1 VKAKILK
8 LIVTVGLFAV
18 LIFWVFNSIE
28 KEFVDAGKKRIIEI
42 SNLISSSIPKA
53 NIKNWL
59 QDMNAKYPDVQV
71 VYIKGLEEYGETP
84 EYFYQSA
91 ESADLFLKLKTM
103 DFFDYGIESTVY
115 EEAYF
120 HESILKIKDNQYF
133 VTFVPV
139 LEPEY
144 GMVTGSLVL
153 LHNASGILKTI
164 RIIWGFALL
173 LIGVVFI
180 VSFITSFMRDPTLG
194 FTILIV
200 FIIVGTFIAY
210 PLYEAFK
217 LTIFQNGEFSL
228 DVWKK
233 VLTTKNYSLAL
244 WGSIK
249 LGMLTATTSTLIG
262 FLFAFSLTRMKLK
275 GKKFFATMATMPV
288 ISPPFSLTLSIILLF
303 GNNGLITRKLL
314 GLTSFDIYGLDGL
327 VIVQTMGM
335 FPIAFLVLSGVLE
348 AIDSTLE
355 EASMNMQANRWKVFT
370 TVTLPLSFPG
380 IASSW
385 LLVFSNSMA
394 DFANPLI
401 LSGKYKVLSV
411 EAYLEVTGMHRL
423 QNGAALSILLLIPTL
438 VAFLIQRYW
447 VNRKTYVTV
456 TGKPSARI
464 VEIASKPVKIFLI
477 TMMGVISAFLIGLYS
492 TIVAG
497 CFVKNWGIDYSFTL
511 ENITEALSRAKDA
524 LIDTTTLAAVATP
537 IAGILAMIV
546 AMIIVRK
553 KFPGKKPL
561 QLLVLMPFAIPG
573 TLIGI
578 SYIIAFNKPPLLLVG
593 TGAIIIIN
601 YIIRELPVGVESGV
615 ATLKQI
621 DPAIEEAAQ
630 SLGADSP
637 TVFRTI
643 VLPLIRPAFISS
655 LSYTFVRSMT
665 AVSAVIFLISAKW
678 YHITIL
684 IYNFSE
690 NLRFGLASVLATTL
704 IIIIL
709 AVFGLMRLLV
719 KKSSYMEKTIISG

>member
-1 VKAKILK
+1 MKAKILK

-28 KEFVDAGKKRIIEI
+28 REFVDAAKERILEI
-42 SNLISSSIPKA
+42 SNLISSSIPEDDIQSWLEEIDA
-53 NIKNWL
+53 N
-59 QDMNAKYPDVQV
+59 YPDIQAI
-71 VYIKGLEEYGETP
+71 YIKGLEEYGEIP
-84 EYFYQSA
+84 EYFYQNP
-91 ESADLFLKLKTM
+91 ESADLFAKLKTM

-115 EEAYF
+115 EEIYF
-120 HESILKIKDNQYF
+120 HENILKLGNNQYF

-153 LHNASGILKTI
+153 LHNASKILGTI
-164 RIIWGFALL
+164 RTIWGFALL
-173 LIGVVFI
+173 LIGVVFA

-233 VLTTKNYSLAL
+233 VLTTRNYSRAL

-249 LGMLTATTSTLIG
+249 LGMLTATTSTLVG

-275 GKKFFATMATMPV
+275 GKKFFATMATLPV

-303 GNNGLITRKLL
+303 GNNGLITRRLL

-355 EASMNMQANRWKVFT
+355 EAAMNMRANRWKVFT
-370 TVTLPLSFPG
+370 TVTLPLSIPG

-438 VAFLIQRYW
+438 TAFLIQRYW

-464 VEIASKPVKIFLI
+464 IEIVNRPVKIFLT
-477 TMMGVISAFLIGLYS
+477 TMMGLISAFLIGLYS

-511 ENITEALSRAKDA
+511 ENITEALSRARDA
-524 LIDTTTLAAVATP
+524 LIDTTTLAAIATP

-553 KFPGKKPL
+553 KFPGKKLL
-561 QLLVLMPFAIPG
+561 QMFVLMPFAIPG
-573 TLIGI
+573 TLVGI
-578 SYIIAFNKPPLLLVG
+578 SYIIAFNRPPLLLVG
-593 TGAIIIIN
+593 TGAIIVIN
-601 YIIRELPVGVESGV
+601 YVIRELPVGVESGV

>member
-1 VKAKILK
+1 MKAKILK
-8 LIVTVGLFAV
+8 LILTVGLFAV

-28 KEFVDAGKKRIIEI
+28 REFVDAAKERILEI
-42 SNLISSSIPKA
+42 SNLISSSIPEDDIQSWLEEIDA
-53 NIKNWL
+53 N
-59 QDMNAKYPDVQV
+59 YPDIQAI
-71 VYIKGLEEYGETP
+71 YIKGLEEYGEIP
-84 EYFYQSA
+84 EYFYQNP
-91 ESADLFLKLKTM
+91 ESADLFAKLKTM

-115 EEAYF
+115 EEIYF
-120 HESILKIKDNQYF
+120 HENILKLGNNQYF

-153 LHNASGILKTI
+153 LHNASKILGTI
-164 RIIWGFALL
+164 RTIWGFALL
-173 LIGVVFI
+173 LIGVVFA

-200 FIIVGTFIAY
+200 FIIVGTFIVY

-233 VLTTKNYSLAL
+233 VLTTRNYSLAL

-249 LGMLTATTSTLIG
+249 LGMLTATTSTLVG

-275 GKKFFATMATMPV
+275 GKKFFATMATLPV

-303 GNNGLITRKLL
+303 GNNGLITRRLL

-335 FPIAFLVLSGVLE
+335 FPIAFFVLSGVLE

-355 EASMNMQANRWKVFT
+355 EAAMNMRANRWKVFT
-370 TVTLPLSFPG
+370 TVTLPLSTPG

-438 VAFLIQRYW
+438 TAFLIQRYW

-464 VEIASKPVKIFLI
+464 IEIVNKPMKIFLI
-477 TMMGVISAFLIGLYS
+477 TMMSFISAFLIGLYS

-511 ENITEALSRAKDA
+511 ENITEALSRARDA
-524 LIDTTTLAAVATP
+524 IIDTTTLAAIATP

-553 KFPGKKPL
+553 KFPGKKLL
-561 QLLVLMPFAIPG
+561 QMFVLMPFAIPG
-573 TLIGI
+573 TLVGI

-690 NLRFGLASVLATTL
+690 NLRFGLACVLATTL

>member
-1 VKAKILK
+1 MRAKILK
-8 LIVTVGLFAV
+8 LVVTVSLFAV

-28 KEFVDAGKKRIIEI
+28 KEFVNAAKERIIEI
-42 SNLISSSIPKA
+42 SSLISSSIPEK
-53 NIKNWL
+53 NIQDWL
-59 QDMNAKYPDVQV
+59 EDMNIKYPDVQV
-71 VYIKGLEEYGETP
+71 IYIKGLEEYGEIP
-84 EYFYQSA
+84 KYFYQSPK
-91 ESADLFLKLKTM
+91 SADLFSKLKTM

-115 EEAYF
+115 EETYF
-120 HESILKIKDNQYF
+120 HEDILKIDNNQYF
-133 VTFVPV
+133 TAFVPV

-153 LHNASGILKTI
+153 LHDASGILKTI
-164 RIIWGFALL
+164 RTIWGFALL

-249 LGMLTATTSTLIG
+249 LGMLTATTSTIIG

-275 GKKFFATMATMPV
+275 GKKFFATMATLPV

-303 GNNGLITRKLL
+303 GNNGLITRRLL

-355 EASMNMQANRWKVFT
+355 EASMNMQASRWKVFT

-477 TMMGVISAFLIGLYS
+477 TMMGIISAFLIGLYS

-511 ENITEALSRAKDA
+511 ENITEALSRARDA

-537 IAGILAMIV
+537 IAGILAMVV

-573 TLIGI
+573 TLVGI

-593 TGAIIIIN
+593 TGAIIVIN

-665 AVSAVIFLISAKW
+665 AVSAVIFLISARW

-704 IIIIL
+704 IVIIL